1 MKTVT
6 EIQISYKPSLK
17 ENPLVRSSA
26 DALKV
31 LKEFYPPETISLQES
46 FIVLYLNQQN
56 KVIGGQRLSTGG
68 ITGTVADTRL
78 VFATAL
84 KAAAT
89 GVILSHNHPSG
100 ALVPSRRDIS
110 LTEQMKKAG
119 EILDIKLLDHIIIGH
134 QNEFLSMADDGHI

>member
-17 ENPLVRSSA
+17 ENPVVRSSA
-26 DALKV
+26 DALQV
-31 LKEFYPPETISLQES
+31 LKEFYPPQTISLQES

-56 KVIGGQRLSTGG
+56 KVLGGQRLSTGG

-78 VFATAL
+78 VFGTAL

-89 GVILSHNHPSG
+89 AIILSHNHPSG
-100 ALVPSRRDIS
+100 ALVPSTRDRN
-110 LTEQMKKAG
+110 LTEQIKKAG
-119 EILDIKLLDHIIIGH
+119 DLLDIKLLDHIIIGH
-134 QNEFLSMADDGHI
+134 ENEFLSMADNGEL

>member
-17 ENPLVRSSA
+17 ENPVVRSSA

-56 KVIGGQRLSTGG
+56 KVIGCQKLSTGG

-78 VFATAL
+78 VFGTAL

-89 GVILSHNHPSG
+89 AIILSHNHPSG
-100 ALVPSRRDIS
+100 ALVPSTKDKN
-110 LTEQMKKAG
+110 LTEQIKKAG
-119 EILDIKLLDHIIIGH
+119 DLLDIKLLDHIIIGH
-134 QNEFLSMADDGHI
+134 ENEFLSMADDGII

>member
-17 ENPLVRSSA
+17 ENPVVRNSA

-78 VFATAL
+78 VLATAL

-134 QNEFLSMADDGHI
+134 ESEFLSMADNGDL

>member
-17 ENPLVRSSA
+17 ENPVVRSSA
-26 DALKV
+26 DALKI
-31 LKEFYPPETISLQES
+31 LKEFYSSETISLQES

-68 ITGTVADTRL
+68 ITGTVADTKL
-78 VFATAL
+78 
-84 KAAAT
+84 
-89 GVILSHNHPSG
+89 
-100 ALVPSRRDIS
+100 PSRRDLI

-119 EILDIKLLDHIIIGH
+119 EILDVRLLDHIIIGH
-134 QNEFLSMADDGHI
+134 ENEFLSMADNGDL

>member
-17 ENPLVRSSA
+17 ENPVVRSSA

-56 KVIGGQRLSTGG
+56 KVIGGQKLSTGG
-68 ITGTVADTRL
+68 ITGTIADTRL
-78 VFATAL
+78 VFGTAL

-89 GVILSHNHPSG
+89 SIILSHNHPSG
-100 ALVPSRRDIS
+100 ALVASTRDIS
-110 LTEQMKKAG
+110 LTEQIKKAG
-119 EILDIKLLDHIIIGH
+119 VLLDIKLLDHIIIGH
-134 QNEFLSMADDGHI
+134 ENEFLSMADNGDL

>member
-17 ENPLVRSSA
+17 ENPVVRSSA

-31 LKEFYPPETISLQES
+31 LKEFYLPETISLQES

-56 KVIGGQRLSTGG
+56 KVLGGQRLSTGG

-78 VFATAL
+78 VFGTAL

-89 GVILSHNHPSG
+89 AIILSHNHPSG
-100 ALVPSRRDIS
+100 ALVPSTRDRN
-110 LTEQMKKAG
+110 LTEQIKKAG
-119 EILDIKLLDHIIIGH
+119 DLLDIKLLDHIIIGH
-134 QNEFLSMADDGHI
+134 ESEFLSMADNGDL